1 MSFTFYFRAMVGGNS
16 GPATS
21 VDACPI
27 VEALCV
33 KLEAATP
40 SPKKQQGKSTSRWRL
55 ILDKYHHIR
64 TLVTLHDRLMAKTNL
79 QLYELNQ
86 TTLLTW

>member
-1 MSFTFYFRAMVGGNS
+1 MVGGNS

-21 VDACPI
+21 VDVSPI
-27 VEALCV
+27 VESICA
-33 KLEAATP
+33 KLEAAIP
-40 SPKKQQGKSTSRWRL
+40 SPKKQQGKISTSRWRL

-64 TLVTLHDRLMAKTNL
+64 NLVTLHDRLMAKTNL

-86 TTLLTW
+86 TTLLAW

>member
-1 MSFTFYFRAMVGGNS
+1 MVGGNS

-21 VDACPI
+21 VDASPL
-27 VEALCV
+27 VEAICL
-33 KLEAATP
+33 KLESICH
-40 SPKKQQGKSTSRWRL
+40 SPQKVKGRKTVSRWKV

-64 TLVTLHDRLMAKTNL
+64 NLVTLHDRLMATTNL

>member
-1 MSFTFYFRAMVGGNS
+1 MSGNSAQIRYKVSIVKMHAAITSFTFYFRAMVGGNS

-21 VDACPI
+21 VDASSI

-40 SPKKQQGKSTSRWRL
+40 SPKKQQGKNTSRWRF
-55 ILDKYHHIR
+55 ILDKY
-64 TLVTLHDRLMAKTNL
+64 
-79 QLYELNQ
+79 Q
-86 TTLLTW
+86 THQEPRHSP

>member
-1 MSFTFYFRAMVGGNS
+1 MVGGNS

-21 VDACPI
+21 VDASPI

-40 SPKKQQGKSTSRWRL
+40 SPKRQQGKNTSRWRL
-55 ILDKYHHIR
+55 ILDTQPNHAPY
-64 TLVTLHDRLMAKTNL
+64 LVGDSNT
-79 QLYELNQ
+79 
-86 TTLLTW
+86 